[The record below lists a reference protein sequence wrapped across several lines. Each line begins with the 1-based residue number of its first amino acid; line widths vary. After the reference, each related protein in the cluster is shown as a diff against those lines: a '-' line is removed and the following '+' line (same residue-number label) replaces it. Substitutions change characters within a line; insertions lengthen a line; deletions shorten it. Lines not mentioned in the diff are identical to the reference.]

1 MTDDKRVR
9 IDSELKE
16 NVLEPMH
23 SKFNISMLAAAKL
36 CASWAMQN
44 ELPPLPPEKGITI
57 TGDVFVGEP
66 IYKLVAH
73 VYETNEPRRVAHEL
87 MNAGI
92 NDLRERYLETDSL
105 IELFG
110 LAESPNQQENE

>member
-36 CASWAMQN
+36 CASWAIQN
-44 ELPPLPPEKGITI
+44 ELTPLPPEKAITI
-57 TGDVFVGEP
+57 TGDVPASEP

-73 VYETNEPRRVAHEL
+73 VYRTDEPRRVAHEL

-92 NDLRERYLETDSL
+92 NDLREKYLETDSL
-105 IELFG
+105 VELFG
-110 LAESPNQQENE
+110 LSESPNQQTV

>member
-16 NVLEPMH
+16 NVLEPMR

-36 CASWAMQN
+36 CASWAIQK
-44 ELPPLPPEKGITI
+44 ELTPLPPEKAITI
-57 TGDVFVGEP
+57 TGDVPASEP

-73 VYETNEPRRVAHEL
+73 VYQADEPRRVAHEL

-92 NDLRERYLETDSL
+92 NDLREKYLETDSL
-105 IELFG
+105 VELFA
-110 LAESPNQQENE
+110 LSESPNQQTI